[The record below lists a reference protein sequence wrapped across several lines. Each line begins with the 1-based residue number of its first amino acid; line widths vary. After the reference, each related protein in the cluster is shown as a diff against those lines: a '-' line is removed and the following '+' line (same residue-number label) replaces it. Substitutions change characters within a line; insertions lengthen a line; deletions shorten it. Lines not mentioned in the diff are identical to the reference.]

1 MNGESTAF
9 IEFMLSA
16 IKETL
21 TETIQTT
28 GAAEN
33 MSVNEL
39 RWYKIEKFLKKNE
52 TITNADVREMFDV
65 SSATA
70 NRILA
75 KLVDEGKIQK
85 TRIGRSWGYEL
96 IY

>member
-52 TITNADVREMFDV
+52 TITNADVREILNV
-65 SSATA
+65 SASTA

-75 KLVDEGKIQK
+75 KLVEEGKIQK
-85 TRIGRSWGYEL
+85 VRIGKSWGYIL
-96 IY
+96 